1 MSMHTPVRKETAG
14 EENEVLSVSAG
25 AGTRKHFPDPA
36 AIADAPHRPSRWQ
49 RFVNA
54 LCKARMW
61 SARRE
66 IERHADAVLFW
77 RRGLAERGAHLRP
90 VADPNTMAGRKTSA
104 DG

>member
-1 MSMHTPVRKETAG
+1 MSMHIPVRKGTAG
-14 EENEVLSVSAG
+14 EENAMLSVCAG
-25 AGTRKHFPDPA
+25 AGTTNHFPDTA
-36 AIADAPHRPSRWQ
+36 AIADAPHRPTRWQ

-54 LCKARMW
+54 LRKARMW

-90 VADPNTMAGRKTSA
+90 VAEPK
-104 DG
+104 DGG